1 MKRVVEE
8 VTELDT
14 QIGSLFEEGQS
25 KTTNSDRSIFL
36 SPFQTKNID
45 NPMSDDTRKCLLGA
59 RGWIT

>member
-36 SPFQTKNID
+36 LLFKLKTLIIL
-45 NPMSDDTRKCLLGA
+45 CLMIQGNVYLEPEVG
-59 RGWIT
+59 

>member
-36 SPFQTKNID
+36 
-45 NPMSDDTRKCLLGA
+45 LLFKLKTLIILCFIIKGNVYLEPEV
-59 RGWIT
+59 G